1 MRVQR
6 VMLEP
11 LEAQVQE
18 VVEGVAALQGLVG
31 AVERVEVQEV
41 QGSARPCHVPLGM
54 EAVVAGA
61 QEPLMMAPLRAA
73 QFRQVHNPYHLE
85 TFLQL
90 EVVGEIPLTTTYQLL
105 ATVLKVGVVF
115 V

>member
-1 MRVQR
+1 MP
-6 VMLEP
+6 EP

-41 QGSARPCHVPLGM
+41 QGLLNLFLMGFLGLQ
-54 EAVVAGA
+54 AVVAVA
-61 QEPLMMAPLRAA
+61 QEQLMMAPLRAA

-90 EVVGEIPLTTTYQLL
+90 EAVEEIHLTTAYQLL
-105 ATVLKVGVVF
+105 ATVLKVRLVF
-115 V
+115 R